1 MTKKKGEF
9 TVLRNI
15 RAGMVVIL
23 LIYIGLIFQSKGDSD
38 TPFADVQ
45 KAVVDAADDKN
56 MTLAGTQ
63 EIKRFYGINPKDY
76 EDITLPHR
84 KHPPTQIETLA
95 PYIRRIKISRPYSS
109 VPKIYFAQGAL
120 KRSVTDI
127 AFGSTELKSGTSIAT
142 TKITRNPIAPMISA
156 GFARSFSFRSC
167 LCSLKITSLAS
178 DILFLVKY
186 IFSPP
191 IYVPAGVLDQQ
202 SHKERPLPD

>member
-15 RAGMVVIL
+15 RAGMVIIL

-76 EDITLPHR
+76 EDITLYY
-84 KHPPTQIETLA
+84 TNETMG
-95 PYIRRIKISRPYSS
+95 
-109 VPKIYFAQGAL
+109 VN
-120 KRSVTDI
+120 
-127 AFGSTELKSGTSIAT
+127 ELLLVT
-142 TKITRNPIAPMISA
+142 TKDENEAEAVEKELANIAKGATMRAVEKAAEQRKKTQLDNFEGYGAEQVKLLDASIIKTKGTYVLFVISPKA
-156 GFARSFSFRSC
+156 ETVEKAFTK
-167 LCSLKITSLAS
+167 SLK
-178 DILFLVKY
+178 
-186 IFSPP
+186 
-191 IYVPAGVLDQQ
+191 
-202 SHKERPLPD
+202 

>member
-76 EDITLPHR
+76 EDITLYY
-84 KHPPTQIETLA
+84 TNETMG
-95 PYIRRIKISRPYSS
+95 
-109 VPKIYFAQGAL
+109 VN
-120 KRSVTDI
+120 
-127 AFGSTELKSGTSIAT
+127 EL
-142 TKITRNPIAPMISA
+142 
-156 GFARSFSFRSC
+156 
-167 LCSLKITSLAS
+167 L
-178 DILFLVKY
+178 LVKTKDENEAEAVEEAAEQRKRHSS
-186 IFSPP
+186 IILKDMGPS
-191 IYVPAGVLDQQ
+191 
-202 SHKERPLPD
+202 R

>member
-15 RAGMVVIL
+15 RAGMVIIL

-76 EDITLPHR
+76 EDITLYY
-84 KHPPTQIETLA
+84 TNETMG
-95 PYIRRIKISRPYSS
+95 
-109 VPKIYFAQGAL
+109 VN
-120 KRSVTDI
+120 
-127 AFGSTELKSGTSIAT
+127 EL
-142 TKITRNPIAPMISA
+142 
-156 GFARSFSFRSC
+156 
-167 LCSLKITSLAS
+167 L
-178 DILFLVKY
+178 LVKTKDENEAEAVEKAAEQRKKTQLDNFEGY
-186 IFSPP
+186 SC
-191 IYVPAGVLDQQ
+191 VRLHGGTVLRYHKH
-202 SHKERPLPD
+202 SHLQARRYPSQHFRKIP

>member
-15 RAGMVVIL
+15 RAGMVIIL

-76 EDITLPHR
+76 EDITLYYTNDENETEAVEKAAEQR
-84 KHPPTQIETLA
+84 KKTQLDNFEGYGAEQVKLLDASIIKTKGTYVLFVISPKAETVE
-95 PYIRRIKISRPYSS
+95 K
-109 VPKIYFAQGAL
+109 
-120 KRSVTDI
+120 
-127 AFGSTELKSGTSIAT
+127 AF
-142 TKITRNPIAPMISA
+142 TK
-156 GFARSFSFRSC
+156 
-167 LCSLKITSLAS
+167 SLK
-178 DILFLVKY
+178 
-186 IFSPP
+186 
-191 IYVPAGVLDQQ
+191 
-202 SHKERPLPD
+202 

>member
-15 RAGMVVIL
+15 RAGMVIIL

-76 EDITLPHR
+76 EDITLYYTNETMGVNELLLVKTKDENEAEAVEKAAEQR
-84 KHPPTQIETLA
+84 KKTQLDNFEGYLDASIIKTKGTYVLFVISPKAETVE
-95 PYIRRIKISRPYSS
+95 K
-109 VPKIYFAQGAL
+109 
-120 KRSVTDI
+120 
-127 AFGSTELKSGTSIAT
+127 AF
-142 TKITRNPIAPMISA
+142 TK
-156 GFARSFSFRSC
+156 
-167 LCSLKITSLAS
+167 SLK
-178 DILFLVKY
+178 
-186 IFSPP
+186 
-191 IYVPAGVLDQQ
+191 
-202 SHKERPLPD
+202 

>member
-15 RAGMVVIL
+15 RAGMVIIL

-76 EDITLPHR
+76 EDITLYYTNETMGENEAEAVEKAAEQR
-84 KHPPTQIETLA
+84 KKTQLDNFEGYGAEQVKLLDASIIKTKGTYVLFVISPKAETVE
-95 PYIRRIKISRPYSS
+95 K
-109 VPKIYFAQGAL
+109 
-120 KRSVTDI
+120 
-127 AFGSTELKSGTSIAT
+127 AF
-142 TKITRNPIAPMISA
+142 TK
-156 GFARSFSFRSC
+156 
-167 LCSLKITSLAS
+167 SLK
-178 DILFLVKY
+178 
-186 IFSPP
+186 
-191 IYVPAGVLDQQ
+191 
-202 SHKERPLPD
+202 

>member
-15 RAGMVVIL
+15 RAGMVIIL

-76 EDITLPHR
+76 EDITLYYTNETMRQRQLR
-84 KHPPTQIETLA
+84 KPQNSEKRHSSIILKDMGP
-95 PYIRRIKISRPYSS
+95 SR
-109 VPKIYFAQGAL
+109 
-120 KRSVTDI
+120 
-127 AFGSTELKSGTSIAT
+127 
-142 TKITRNPIAPMISA
+142 
-156 GFARSFSFRSC
+156 
-167 LCSLKITSLAS
+167 
-178 DILFLVKY
+178 
-186 IFSPP
+186 
-191 IYVPAGVLDQQ
+191 
-202 SHKERPLPD
+202 

>member
-15 RAGMVVIL
+15 RAGMVIIL

-76 EDITLPHR
+76 EDITGKEMKLLY
-84 KHPPTQIETLA
+84 QI
-95 PYIRRIKISRPYSS
+95 
-109 VPKIYFAQGAL
+109 AL
-120 KRSVTDI
+120 K
-127 AFGSTELKSGTSIAT
+127 GE
-142 TKITRNPIAPMISA
+142 ISK
-156 GFARSFSFRSC
+156 
-167 LCSLKITSLAS
+167 LL
-178 DILFLVKY
+178 
-186 IFSPP
+186 
-191 IYVPAGVLDQQ
+191 
-202 SHKERPLPD
+202 

>member
-15 RAGMVVIL
+15 RAGMVIIL

-76 EDITLPHR
+76 EDITLYYTNETMGVNELLLVKTKDEKAAEQR
-84 KHPPTQIETLA
+84 KKTQLDNFEGYGAEQVKLLDASIIKTKGTYVLFVISPKAETVE
-95 PYIRRIKISRPYSS
+95 K
-109 VPKIYFAQGAL
+109 
-120 KRSVTDI
+120 
-127 AFGSTELKSGTSIAT
+127 AF
-142 TKITRNPIAPMISA
+142 TK
-156 GFARSFSFRSC
+156 
-167 LCSLKITSLAS
+167 SLK
-178 DILFLVKY
+178 
-186 IFSPP
+186 
-191 IYVPAGVLDQQ
+191 
-202 SHKERPLPD
+202 

>member
-76 EDITLPHR
+76 EDITLYYTNETMGVNELLLVKTKDENEAEAVEEAAEQR
-84 KHPPTQIETLA
+84 KKTQLDNFEG
-95 PYIRRIKISRPYSS
+95 Y
-109 VPKIYFAQGAL
+109 GAEQVKLLDASIL
-120 KRSVTDI
+120 KTTGRSVLFVISPKAETVEK
-127 AFGSTELKSGTSIAT
+127 AF
-142 TKITRNPIAPMISA
+142 TK
-156 GFARSFSFRSC
+156 
-167 LCSLKITSLAS
+167 SLK
-178 DILFLVKY
+178 
-186 IFSPP
+186 
-191 IYVPAGVLDQQ
+191 
-202 SHKERPLPD
+202 

>member
-15 RAGMVVIL
+15 RAGMVIIL

-76 EDITLPHR
+76 EDITLYYTNETMGVNELLLVKTKDENEAEAVEKAAEQR
-84 KHPPTQIETLA
+84 KRRRNRTLSQKRTGTA
-95 PYIRRIKISRPYSS
+95 RRC
-109 VPKIYFAQGAL
+109 
-120 KRSVTDI
+120 
-127 AFGSTELKSGTSIAT
+127 
-142 TKITRNPIAPMISA
+142 
-156 GFARSFSFRSC
+156 SC
-167 LCSLKITSLAS
+167 PLLRQSLKIPRRIPAPR
-178 DILFLVKY
+178 
-186 IFSPP
+186 PP
-191 IYVPAGVLDQQ
+191 A
-202 SHKERPLPD
+202 R

>member
-15 RAGMVVIL
+15 RAGMVIIL

-76 EDITLPHR
+76 EDITLYYTNETMGVNELLLVKTKDENEAEAVEKAAEQR
-84 KHPPTQIETLA
+84 KKTQLDNFASIIKTKGTYVLFVISPKAETVE
-95 PYIRRIKISRPYSS
+95 K
-109 VPKIYFAQGAL
+109 
-120 KRSVTDI
+120 
-127 AFGSTELKSGTSIAT
+127 AF
-142 TKITRNPIAPMISA
+142 TK
-156 GFARSFSFRSC
+156 
-167 LCSLKITSLAS
+167 SLK
-178 DILFLVKY
+178 
-186 IFSPP
+186 
-191 IYVPAGVLDQQ
+191 
-202 SHKERPLPD
+202 